1 MIDIAKALHDPSSV
15 FARPADVL
23 VDATIEKDQKIKILR
38 QWEYD
43 ARELLVASEEGMVG
57 DTNTNILYDTIE
69 ALHTLGVSTE
79 GSHSTKHGGDG

>member
-15 FARPADVL
+15 FKHPADVL
-23 VDATIEKDQKIKILR
+23 SEETIETDDKIKILK

-57 DTNTNILYDTIE
+57 DTNTNILYDILE
-69 ALHTLGVSTE
+69 ALHQLGVSTE
-79 GSHSTKHGGDG
+79 SSHSTKHGGD